1 MHAPQP
7 ALIDSEEQGDER
19 EPDGDATF
27 VSAARLPFR
36 RRAMRRTHTTRAA
49 WVVAL
54 FLLLASCV
62 TPALGRRQEASS
74 KPQAPASR
82 PDSAKASS
90 NKSAAP
96 SASEIAAAKASGK
109 VWVNL
114 DTGIFHKGGRWYG
127 KTKNGK
133 FMTAEEAKKAG
144 YRPAKR
150 D

>member
-1 MHAPQP
+1 M
-7 ALIDSEEQGDER
+7 S
-19 EPDGDATF
+19 
-27 VSAARLPFR
+27 
-36 RRAMRRTHTTRAA
+36 RTQTTGAA

-54 FLLLASCV
+54 FLLLGLCV
-62 TPALGRRQEASS
+62 TPALGRRQEGSS
-74 KPQAPASR
+74 KPQTPASR
-82 PDSAKASS
+82 PDSTKASA
-90 NKSAAP
+90 NTSAAP

-114 DTGIFHKGGRWYG
+114 DTGIYHKGGRWYG

-133 FMTAEEAKKAG
+133 FMTPEEAKKAG